1 MTGTTLHT
9 VSRTLS
15 GWEQSGLIEGGRQ
28 RIVLREPHK
37 IFLLAERGGN
47 DDGLPR

>member
-1 MTGTTLHT
+1 

-15 GWEQSGLIEGGRQ
+15 GWEQLGLIESGRQ

-37 IFLLAERGGN
+37 IFVLAEQGAAGDEPSKR
-47 DDGLPR
+47 P